1 MKQPCLFL
9 VGLGM
14 AQHCPRAM
22 AFLEEIHSTFPFLCP
37 GNLLGQEF
45 GSASVSHLQVF
56 FFDGQHHQQV
66 STKDL
71 LSVWVLD
78 FNFVYVIYVYI
89 YIYICNQLSLH
100 MNCK

>member
-1 MKQPCLFL
+1 MGNNMKQPCLFL

-45 GSASVSHLQVF
+45 GSASVSHLQF
-56 FFDGQHHQQV
+56 FS
-66 STKDL
+66 STVNTISRSQPRI
-71 LSVWVLD
+71 LSVFGYLILIL
-78 FNFVYVIYVYI
+78 Y
-89 YIYICNQLSLH
+89 
-100 MNCK
+100 M

>member
-1 MKQPCLFL
+1 MGNNMKQPCLFL

-89 YIYICNQLSLH
+89 YIYVINYLYI
-100 MNCK
+100 